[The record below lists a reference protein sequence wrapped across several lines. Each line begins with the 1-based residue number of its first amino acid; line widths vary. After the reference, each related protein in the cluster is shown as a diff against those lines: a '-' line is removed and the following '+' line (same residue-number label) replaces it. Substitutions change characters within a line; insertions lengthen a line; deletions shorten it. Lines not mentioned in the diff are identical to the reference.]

1 MSDYKDTLN
10 LPYTDF
16 PMKAN
21 LAQREPAML
30 ENWQKLDLYKR
41 IAEKNSGKP
50 KFVLHD
56 GPPYANGELHLGHA
70 INKSLKD
77 FVVKAKSLNGF
88 DAPYILSLIH
98 I

>member
-41 IAEKNSGKP
+41 IAEKK
-50 KFVLHD
+50 
-56 GPPYANGELHLGHA
+56 
-70 INKSLKD
+70 
-77 FVVKAKSLNGF
+77 
-88 DAPYILSLIH
+88 
-98 I
+98 